1 MKNNTLL
8 GIALMV
14 ITTFLFS
21 VMDGISRILADDNS
35 VMSLVSF
42 RYWFVSLLI
51 VILCLFINNGFKRI
65 IYTKQPFLQLSR
77 GIILSIN
84 NCIVIYSFTL
94 IGLMETHVFIACYPL
109 IVAFLSVPFWEKKL
123 AGEDGVQ

>member
-1 MKNNTLL
+1 MQNNTLL
-8 GIALMV
+8 GIGLMIV
-14 ITTFLFS
+14 TTFLFS
-21 VMDGISRILADDNS
+21 TMDGVSRYLAENNS
-35 VMSLVSF
+35 VLSLVSF

-84 NCIVIYSFTL
+84 
-94 IGLMETHVFIACYPL
+94 
-109 IVAFLSVPFWEKKL
+109 
-123 AGEDGVQ
+123 